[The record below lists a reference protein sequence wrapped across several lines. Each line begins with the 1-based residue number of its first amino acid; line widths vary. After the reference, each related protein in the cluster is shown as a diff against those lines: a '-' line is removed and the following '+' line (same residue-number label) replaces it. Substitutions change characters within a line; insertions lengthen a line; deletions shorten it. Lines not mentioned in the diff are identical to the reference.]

1 MSDTLLQDRLV
12 TQTAKGSYLAEVVS
26 VQDPES
32 LSRVQIRLLSFD
44 QVGNQ
49 DAEIWAR
56 VAVPFAGENRG
67 AFLIPDVGDEVLINF
82 INGDTRF
89 PVVIGSL
96 WNGNASVSEQLGGS
110 GDSIDRWSIT
120 GKQGTRIAIEEESAA
135 TAKVLITT
143 PGGVSGEL
151 TDEGGGKIE
160 FKSSGTTLTIDPQG
174 VTINTSMNL
183 TVQATMVKVS
193 AAMVTVD
200 AGLSKFS
207 GVVQADTIITN
218 SIISASYTPGAGNI
232 W

>member
-1 MSDTLLQDRLV
+1 MSDTLLQDRLL

-26 VQDPES
+26 VQDPER
-32 LSRVQIRLLSFD
+32 LSRVQIRLLSFN

-67 AFLIPDVGDEVLINF
+67 AFMIPDVGDEVLINF

-96 WNGNASVSEQLGGS
+96 WNGSTSVSEQLGGS
-110 GDSIDRWSIT
+110 GDSVDRWSIT
-120 GKQGTRIAIEEESAA
+120 GKQGTRIAIEEESAS

-143 PGGVSGEL
+143 PGGISGEL
-151 TDEGGGKIE
+151 TDDGSKIE

-183 TVQATMVKVS
+183 TVQATQLSVS